1 MMMMMPR
8 FPATRLG
15 KLMRANTVEKILEL
29 CEEFVPGEVRPQL
42 QLTQLTR
49 VQLMGCV
56 EVPEYFFDK
65 NPENFPAILDMYRTS
80 TFHTTESGCA
90 LGRGQRAS

>member
-1 MMMMMPR
+1 MVMMPR

-42 QLTQLTR
+42 QLTSDQ
-49 VQLMGCV
+49 G
-56 EVPEYFFDK
+56 
-65 NPENFPAILDMYRTS
+65 PADGM
-80 TFHTTESGCA
+80 C
-90 LGRGQRAS
+90 

>member
-1 MMMMMPR
+1 MVMMPR

-42 QLTQLTR
+42 TVVLQK
-49 VQLMGCV
+49 V
-56 EVPEYFFDK
+56 
-65 NPENFPAILDMYRTS
+65 
-80 TFHTTESGCA
+80 
-90 LGRGQRAS
+90 ASEGS

>member
-1 MMMMMPR
+1 MVMMPR

-42 QLTQLTR
+42 PQLTTDQ
-49 VQLMGCV
+49 G
-56 EVPEYFFDK
+56 
-65 NPENFPAILDMYRTS
+65 PADGM
-80 TFHTTESGCA
+80 C
-90 LGRGQRAS
+90 

>member
-1 MMMMMPR
+1 MVMMPR

-49 VQLMGCV
+49 VQL
-56 EVPEYFFDK
+56 
-65 NPENFPAILDMYRTS
+65 S
-80 TFHTTESGCA
+80 
-90 LGRGQRAS
+90 